1 MPEIGDQL
9 PAIERGPVGRPDI
22 ARFAAAV
29 NDFNPIHV
37 DEEFAKSVG
46 FPSVI
51 AHGPLSLAYL
61 VQLLAE
67 NFGPANVR
75 GVSAQF
81 RAPVLPGDVL
91 RIEGEVTGIDDGDGE
106 RVASC
111 GVRILKGETVVVQG
125 SGRVVVAGA

>member
-1 MPEIGDQL
+1 MLKVGDQL

-51 AHGPLSLAYL
+51 AHGPLSLAYA

-81 RAPVLPGDVL
+81 RAPVLPGDLL
-91 RIEGEVTGIDDGDGE
+91 RIEGEVTGIDDEKGE
-106 RVASC
+106 PVANCSL
-111 GVRILKGETVVVQG
+111 RILKGDTVVAQG
-125 SGRVVVAGA
+125 SGKVVVARA

>member
-91 RIEGEVTGIDDGDGE
+91 RIEGEVTGIDDGDG
-106 RVASC
+106 
-111 GVRILKGETVVVQG
+111 
-125 SGRVVVAGA
+125 

>member
-1 MPEIGDQL
+1 MLKVGDPL
-9 PAIERGPVGRPDI
+9 PAIVRGPIGRTDI
-22 ARFAAAV
+22 ARFAAGV

-37 DEEFAKSVG
+37 DEEFAKGVG

-61 VQLLAE
+61 VQLLATT
-67 NFGPANVR
+67 FGVTNVR

-91 RIEGEVTGIDDGDGE
+91 RVEGEVTGIDGGGGAPVATCAV
-106 RVASC
+106 RV
-111 GVRILKGETVVVQG
+111 LKGETVVVQG
-125 SGRVVVAGA
+125 SGKAVMAGA